1 MQHSKKTQN
10 LLLLLIPVF
19 AVLPY
24 ISQEIK
30 ETIKYLE
37 TFNIQSLKNLTVVA
51 PQKATTCI
59 LKKAF
64 SLKEAYQLYKN
75 LYSFHTEVNIDL
87 HLNSHS

>member
-37 TFNIQSLKNLTVVA
+37 TFNIQSLK
-51 PQKATTCI
+51 I
-59 LKKAF
+59 
-64 SLKEAYQLYKN
+64 
-75 LYSFHTEVNIDL
+75 
-87 HLNSHS
+87 